1 MILHNLCKLNHF
13 KVTRFAVKSQNMIVP
28 NFFKNVKMLKKQRKC
43 PYMHK
48 YAYLVTTY
56 SEQPP
61 II

>member
-13 KVTRFAVKSQNMIVP
+13 KVTRFAVKSKNTILNKIV
-28 NFFKNVKMLKKQRKC
+28 KIVKILEKQRKW

-56 SEQPP
+56 SKQPP